1 VTQHE
6 STTEET
12 NHALRDL
19 IDEAWSEY
27 TRNRQEDFVVT
38 SSIPI
43 LFFGDLNCYLTSPIR
58 IVTVGLNPSCAEF
71 PKVACEDRLQRFPEA
86 RDLRAT
92 VRDVAFYQ
100 RYVASL
106 SDYFRTDPYMKWFNA
121 YEHILK
127 GMDGSYCDG
136 ACNTALHTDICS
148 PLATDPTWSRL
159 DPIHRDALESRGTS
173 LWHRLIMYLAP
184 DVLLVSIAKGR
195 RDKITFQP
203 TSEWKIFH
211 TIPRGNPYHVQTQS
225 ICVNEGK
232 DTCVIFGR
240 AANTPFGT
248 VSNVDKGALGARVK
262 EYING

>member
-1 VTQHE
+1 VTPHE
-6 STTEET
+6 PTADDTD
-12 NHALRDL
+12 HVLRDL
-19 IDEAWSEY
+19 IDEVWCAYNEHHQNSS
-27 TRNRQEDFVVT
+27 VVT
-38 SSIPI
+38 PSIPI
-43 LFFGDLNCYLTSPIR
+43 LFFGDLRRYLASPVR
-58 IVTVGLNPSCAEF
+58 IVTVGLNPSRAEF
-71 PKVACEDRLQRFPEA
+71 PCKDRWKRFPKA
-86 RDLRAT
+86 CGFDAMTRDAT
-92 VRDVAFYQ
+92 FYQ
-100 RYVASL
+100 KYVATL